1 MDLFKLEHVTN
12 IRVRY
17 ADTDKMGIVYNGNY
31 LAFFETGRT
40 ELMRN
45 AGLPYAEFEKAGF
58 MLPLVEAHVNYKQAA
73 FYDDILEVNAIT
85 DLTELRA
92 TLRFD
97 YQINVGEKL
106 IATGWTIHSFVK
118 MPDLKPIRPP
128 EFFVNLIKNIKNKKI
143 NETT

>member
-1 MDLFKLEHVTN
+1 MEHVTK

-31 LAFFETGRT
+31 LTFFEVGRT

-45 AGLPYAEFEKAGF
+45 AGLPYIEFEKAGY

-73 FYDDILEVNAIT
+73 YYDDILEVNAKI

-97 YQINVGEKL
+97 YNINVANRQ
-106 IATGWTIHSFVK
+106 IASGWTIHTFVK
-118 MPDLKPIRPP
+118 MPELKPVRPP
-128 EFFVNLIKNIKNKKI
+128 KIFVDLINTLKNK
-143 NETT
+143 

>member
-1 MDLFKLEHVTN
+1 MEHVTK

-31 LAFFETGRT
+31 LTFFEVGRT

-45 AGLPYAEFEKAGF
+45 AGLPYIEFEKAGY

-73 FYDDILEVNAIT
+73 YYDDILEVNAKI

-97 YQINVGEKL
+97 YNINVANRQ
-106 IATGWTIHSFVK
+106 IASGWTIHTFVK
-118 MPDLKPIRPP
+118 MPELKPVRPP
-128 EFFVNLIKNIKNKKI
+128 KIFVDLIDTLKNK
-143 NETT
+143 

>member
-1 MDLFKLEHVTN
+1 MNSFIMEHVTK

-31 LAFFETGRT
+31 LTFFEVGRT

-45 AGLPYAEFEKAGF
+45 AGLPYIEFEKAGY

-73 FYDDILEVNAIT
+73 YYDDILEVNAKI

-97 YQINVGEKL
+97 YNINVANRQ
-106 IATGWTIHSFVK
+106 IASGWTIHTFVK
-118 MPDLKPIRPP
+118 MPELKPVRPP
-128 EFFVNLIKNIKNKKI
+128 KIFVDLIDTLKNK
-143 NETT
+143 

>member
-1 MDLFKLEHVTN
+1 MNSFIMEHVTK

-31 LAFFETGRT
+31 LTFFEVGRT

-45 AGLPYAEFEKAGF
+45 AGLPYIEFEKAGY

-73 FYDDILEVNAIT
+73 YYDDILEVNAKI

-97 YQINVGEKL
+97 YEINVGDRQV
-106 IATGWTIHSFVK
+106 ATGWTIHTFVK
-118 MPDLKPIRPP
+118 MPELKPVRPP
-128 EFFVNLIKNIKNKKI
+128 KIFVDLIDTLKNK
-143 NETT
+143 

>member
-1 MDLFKLEHVTN
+1 MEHVTK

-31 LAFFETGRT
+31 LTFFEVGRT

-45 AGLPYAEFEKAGF
+45 AGLPYIEFEKAGY

-73 FYDDILEVNAIT
+73 YYDDILEVNAKI

-97 YQINVGEKL
+97 YEINVGDRQV
-106 IATGWTIHSFVK
+106 ATGWTIHTFVK
-118 MPDLKPIRPP
+118 MPELKPVRPP
-128 EFFVNLIKNIKNKKI
+128 KIFVDLIDTLKNK
-143 NETT
+143 

>member
-1 MDLFKLEHVTN
+1 MNSFIMEHVTK

-31 LAFFETGRT
+31 LTFFEVGRT

-45 AGLPYAEFEKAGF
+45 AGLPYLEFEKAGY

-73 FYDDILEVNAIT
+73 YYDDILEVNAKI

-97 YQINVGEKL
+97 YEINVGNRQV
-106 IATGWTIHSFVK
+106 ATGWTIHTFVK
-118 MPDLKPIRPP
+118 MPELKPVRPP
-128 EFFVNLIKNIKNKKI
+128 KIFVDLIDTLKNK
-143 NETT
+143 